1 MNIVVTILPFTENN
15 YNSCVIIPRVKNHYA
30 PKEKTLLR
38 SYGYH
43 VPKEVK
49 SIYYLFHWKKSYFSV
64 YNCFELASI
73 EERCLMKSK
82 VDFIVATELNSDT
95 NYYSDIAG
103 SWVRDI
109 HSFFIQVNTSEYG
122 DSRIMKPSKSVEK
135 NMVVVKGGK
144 NSTILIDDL
153 DIDSLRKFQLPGYAG
168 QDAKGIF
175 KNTPP
180 RFNQKDVKT
189 RIDNKDFK

>member
-1 MNIVVTILPFTENN
+1 
-15 YNSCVIIPRVKNHYA
+15 
-30 PKEKTLLR
+30 
-38 SYGYH
+38 
-43 VPKEVK
+43 
-49 SIYYLFHWKKSYFSV
+49 
-64 YNCFELASI
+64 
-73 EERCLMKSK
+73 
-82 VDFIVATELNSDT
+82 
-95 NYYSDIAG
+95 
-103 SWVRDI
+103 
-109 HSFFIQVNTSEYG
+109 
-122 DSRIMKPSKSVEK
+122 MKPSKSVEK

-153 DIDSLRKFQLPGYAG
+153 DIDALRKFQLPGYAG